1 MGSAALV
8 VAVIVVSV
16 GAVILLSWAAGIPW
30 FAGFGL
36 GSGAMKPN
44 TAFGFMLAGLALFL
58 LREEKAARR
67 LRNLGLGCAIA
78 LLALGALT
86 MGEHAFGWNL
96 GFDELLTPK
105 PGAEEGAFPLR
116 MTPLAA
122 VNLALIG
129 LALIFLWAELIWPMQ
144 ACAFASGLLSL
155 LALSRVLQGLDGA
168 GRTLG
173 LSVESWPKIVGFIM
187 MAIGLQCARPN
198 RGWMATVHPERAG
211 STMALRLLIAAAL
224 MPIVLGAL
232 RGQWRQAGGFGSE
245 LGIALFMAVGVAI
258 FTALIWF
265 NAHTLNA
272 VQEKVLH
279 RERLYVVLS
288 QCNQSIVHLSD
299 RAALFERICEI
310 AVDLGKF
317 RMAWIGLA
325 DRAEHRVRPVACRG
339 ADDGFLQQAF
349 FSLRDEPAGRVPA
362 ATSIREGRAV
372 VANRVESDPRMAPLR
387 TEALRRGYRSAA
399 AFPLRNNG
407 DVLGCF
413 VLYSDEPD
421 FFNEEEVKLLEEV
434 AGDVSFALKQM
445 ESEAQRRRAEDERMR
460 LDRELRLIFDSVPA
474 MIFYKDR
481 RHCLVRAN
489 AEMVRTL
496 GRPAEE
502 LIGKTDAELGTP
514 YAAQY
519 AQDEDEIA
527 ATGQPKMGVV
537 EPLMTPGGQRW
548 LQTDK
553 VPLRDEAGNI
563 TGFIA
568 LAIDITERR
577 RMEEALRA
585 SEAEFRASFL
595 STAVGQVQADP
606 VSGRYLR
613 VNPKFC
619 EITGYTEEELLGMTF
634 YQLTH
639 PADRSADTAAHRRMV
654 SGEMAQLDREKR
666 YLRKDGRPVW
676 VSINATLIHDEAGR
690 PVRTLAVIQDITE
703 RKRADAA
710 RLSAEAKFRR
720 LVEQS
725 LTGIYVIQDD
735 RLVYANPKME
745 EILGYTAQELA
756 ARPLLD
762 FIAEDDRPTVQ
773 QNIRR
778 RLDGSVDDVHYSLR
792 MRRKDGATVHVEAHG
807 GRAEYNGRA
816 AILGALLDVS
826 DRKNLEDKLLQSQKM
841 EAVGQLAGGIAHDF
855 NNLLT
860 AILGNVR
867 LAMDDLPSDHPAME
881 SVQEIEIA
889 STRAV
894 DLVRRILTFSRQQPA
909 EREAVAFRVIVE
921 EALKLLRATLPASI
935 EIRAQFAGSPTVLA
949 DATQIHQVIMNLGT
963 NASHAMK
970 GRGVIEVSI
979 STVEFTAEE
988 ARASAELNEGRY
1000 VRLSVQDDGCGMD
1013 QATAA
1018 RVFEPFF
1025 TTKPLGEGTGLGLS
1039 VVHGI
1044 MKNHDGAI
1052 TVYSEPG
1059 KGTIFHLYFPVH
1071 GGAIKAVP
1079 FTARQAV
1086 RGSGEH
1092 ILFVDDEEQLVVL
1105 ASEMLERLGYRV
1117 SAFSRPRQA
1126 LAAFQADPKSFDLVV
1141 SDLSMP
1147 EMIGPELALEILRIR
1162 PEIPIVIATGYIRP
1176 EDTERVRAV
1185 GARALV
1191 LKPNTVE
1198 EMAPMFHRILT
1209 ETGATKRE

>member
-1 MGSAALV
+1 MGGAALV
-8 VAVIVVSV
+8 VAVMVASFGTV
-16 GAVILLSWAAGIPW
+16 GLLGWATGIPGL
-30 FAGFGL
+30 AGFGL
-36 GSGAMKPN
+36 GGETMKPN
-44 TAFGFMLAGLALFL
+44 TAFGFMLAGLGLFL
-58 LREEKAARR
+58 LREEKAAPR
-67 LRNLGLGCAIA
+67 LRNLGLGCSVA
-78 LLALGALT
+78 LLALGLLT

-96 GFDELLTPK
+96 GFDEMLARDSSLPR
-105 PGAEEGAFPLR
+105 ESFPAR
-116 MTPLAA
+116 MTPLSA
-122 VNLALIG
+122 VNLVMIG
-129 LALIFLWAELIWPMQ
+129 FALIFLRVEMIWPMQ
-144 ACAFASGLLSL
+144 ACAFAVGLLSL
-155 LALSRVLQGLDGA
+155 FGVSRSIHVTGSSEGMQILSAEALHTMA
-168 GRTLG
+168 
-173 LSVESWPKIVGFIM
+173 GFILL
-187 MAIGLQCARPN
+187 AIGLQCARPN
-198 RGWMATVHPERAG
+198 KGWMATVNPERAG
-211 STMALRLLIAAAL
+211 SSMALRLLIAAAL
-224 MPIVLGAL
+224 MPLVLGAL
-232 RGQWRQAGGFGSE
+232 RGRWQEAGGFGSE
-245 LGIALFMAVGVAI
+245 LGIALFAAVGVAI

-279 RERLYVVLS
+279 RERLYLVLS
-288 QCNQSIVHLSD
+288 QCNQSIVHIPD
-299 RAALFERICEI
+299 RAALFDRICEI

-325 DRAEHRVRPVACRG
+325 DRVEQRVRPVACRG
-339 ADDGFLQQAF
+339 ADEGFLQQAI

-362 ATSIREGRAV
+362 AVAIREGRAV

-407 DVLGCF
+407 DVIGCF
-413 VLYSDEPD
+413 VLYSAEPG
-421 FFNEEEVKLLEEV
+421 FFNEEEVKLLDEV
-434 AGDVSFALKQM
+434 AGDVSFALRQM
-445 ESEAQRRRAEDERMR
+445 ENEARRRLAEEERVR

-474 MIFYKDR
+474 MIFYKDLQHR
-481 RHCLVRAN
+481 LVRAN

-514 YAAQY
+514 YAEQY
-519 AQDEDEIA
+519 AKDEDEIA
-527 ATGQPKMGVV
+527 ATGQPKIGFI
-537 EPLMTPGGQRW
+537 EPLMTPSGQRW

-568 LAIDITERR
+568 LAIDITERK

-595 STAVGQVQADP
+595 SMAVGQVQADP

-619 EITGYTEEELLGMTF
+619 EITGYSEEELLGMTF
-634 YQLTH
+634 YELTH
-639 PADRSADTAAHRRMV
+639 PADRAADTAAHRRMV
-654 SGEMAQLDREKR
+654 SGEMPQLEREKR

-676 VSINATLIHDEAGR
+676 VSINATLIHNEAGR

-735 RLVYANPKME
+735 RFVYANPKME
-745 EILGYTAQELA
+745 EILGYSAQELA

-762 FIAEDDRPTVQ
+762 FIAEEDRPTVQ

-778 RLDGSVDDVHYSLR
+778 RLDGSVDNVRYALR
-792 MRRKDGATVHVEAHG
+792 MVRKDGVIVHVEAHG

-816 AILGALLDVS
+816 AILGSLLDVS
-826 DRKNLEDKLLQSQKM
+826 ERKNLEDKLLQSQKM

-867 LAMDDLPSDHPAME
+867 LAMDDLPTDHPALE

-889 STRAV
+889 SARAV

-909 EREAVAFRVIVE
+909 EREPVALRVVVE

-963 NASHAMK
+963 NAGHAMK
-970 GRGVIEVSI
+970 GRGALEVSI
-979 STVEFTAEE
+979 ATVEFTAEE
-988 ARASAELNEGRY
+988 ARASAELDEGRY
-1000 VRLSVQDDGCGMD
+1000 VRLSVSDDGCGMD
-1013 QATAA
+1013 QATVA
-1018 RVFEPFF
+1018 RIFEPFF

-1059 KGTIFHLYFPVH
+1059 KGTVFHLYFPVH
-1071 GGAIKAVP
+1071 GGAIKPVP
-1079 FTARQAV
+1079 LTQRQAV
-1086 RGSGEH
+1086 RGAGEH

-1105 ASEMLERLGYRV
+1105 ASEMLKRLGYRV
-1117 SAFSRPRQA
+1117 SAFNRPRKA

-1147 EMIGPELALEILRIR
+1147 EMIGPELAQEILRIR
-1162 PEIPIVIATGYIRP
+1162 PDIPIVIATGYIRP

-1185 GARALV
+1185 GVKALV

-1198 EMAPMFHRILT
+1198 EMAPMFHRILA
-1209 ETGATKRE
+1209 ETGVAKKE